1 MRTLMHADL
10 DAFFVSVEQVD
21 NPALRNRPV
30 IVGGRP
36 DSRGVVA
43 TASYEARRS
52 GVHSGMPLRTAQRL
66 CPRAVFLEG
75 NFARYR
81 EASHRFM
88 DILAGF
94 SPYLEPGG
102 LDEACL
108 ETTGFES
115 LHGTQRRMARAI
127 KDKVKGE
134 LGLNVTIGIAPCKV
148 VAKVASKKA
157 KPDGLLEVLPGEE
170 AAFLAPLPLGDLP
183 GAGRKTTQVLAAF
196 GIATIGDLARAPDGL
211 LKDRLGSYG
220 LWLRE
225 LARGCDDRPVEAP
238 GSAKSLSRETTFER
252 DTRDEAYLE
261 ATLRYLAE
269 AVGER
274 LRRHGMKARCVSLKL
289 RYADF
294 TTLSRQAT
302 LPAPADGNE
311 LIFTTG
317 LKLLRGALG
326 ASKLPVRL
334 LGIGVSAF
342 QEKGQQFSL
351 FDQAAAREAKLDE
364 AIDRIRRKYGFTA
377 IQTGRTLALK
387 DIR

>member
-21 NPALRNRPV
+21 NPSLRGLPV

-66 CPRAVFLEG
+66 CPRAVFLDG

-94 SPYLEPGG
+94 SPFLEPGG
-102 LDEACL
+102 LDEAYL

-115 LHGTQRRMARAI
+115 LHGTQRHMAQAI
-127 KDKVKGE
+127 KDQVKGE
-134 LGLNVTIGIAPCKV
+134 LGLNVTIGIAACKV

-157 KPDGLLEVLPGEE
+157 KPDGLLEVPPGSE

-183 GAGRKTTQVLAAF
+183 GAGRKTSQVLAAF

-238 GSAKSLSRETTFER
+238 GSAKSISRETTFVE
-252 DTRDEAYLE
+252 DTRDTAYLE
-261 ATLRYLAE
+261 GTLRYLTE

-302 LPAPADGNE
+302 LPTPADGNE
-311 LIFTTG
+311 IIYATG

-326 ASKLPVRL
+326 PSRLPVRL
-334 LGIGVSAF
+334 LGMGVSEF

-387 DIR
+387 GVH